1 MSGEALLEVRHL
13 SVSYGHVHAVR
24 DVSITVGPGEAV
36 GLVGPNGAGKS
47 TTLLSLMGAVRRA
60 GGEVSFH
67 GQPLPR
73 SKPEA
78 VARLGV
84 AMVPEGRQLFQS
96 MSVRDNLALGASA
109 RRRAGAGRV
118 RAGWVADLFPVVVD
132 YAERPAGLLSGG
144 QQQQVAIAR
153 ALLADPELLLLDE
166 PSLGLA
172 PLAVDAVFSALEQV
186 RKAGVAILLVEQ
198 RAQRTL
204 EFCDRSYVLSSGEI
218 RLETARDGGTDAE
231 SVLSA
236 YFGR

>member
-1 MSGEALLEVRHL
+1 MSDRALLDVRHL
-13 SVSYGHVHAVR
+13 NVSYGHVNAVR
-24 DVSITVGPGEAV
+24 DVSISVGPGEAV

-47 TTLLSLMGAVRRA
+47 TTLLSLMGAVRRS
-60 GGEVSFH
+60 GGEVTFH
-67 GQPLPR
+67 GRPLPR
-73 SKPEA
+73 SKPES

-84 AMVPEGRQLFQS
+84 AMVPEGRHLFQS
-96 MSVRDNLALGASA
+96 MSVRDNLSLAESA
-109 RRRAGAGRV
+109 RRRGGPGRV
-118 RAGWVADLFPVVVD
+118 EPAWIAELFPIVVD

-153 ALLADPELLLLDE
+153 ALLADPDLLLLDE

-172 PLAVDAVFSALEQV
+172 PVAVEAVFSALEQV
-186 RKAGVAILLVEQ
+186 RAAGVAILLVEQ

-204 EFCDRSYVLSSGEI
+204 EFCNRSYVLSSGEI
-218 RLETARDGGTDAE
+218 RLETAREGATDAE